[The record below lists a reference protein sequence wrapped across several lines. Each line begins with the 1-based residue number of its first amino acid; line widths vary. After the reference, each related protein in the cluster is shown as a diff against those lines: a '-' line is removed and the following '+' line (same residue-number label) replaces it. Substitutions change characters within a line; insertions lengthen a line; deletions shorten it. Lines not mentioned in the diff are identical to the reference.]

1 MEGLPADAKEAVTE
15 NRRRWK
21 KSGDDRKREP
31 KGVRLAKGTNTAVQR
46 SATPKDDS
54 PSVQR

>member
-15 NRRRWK
+15 NRGRWK

-31 KGVRLAKGTNTAVQR
+31 KRVRLAKGTNTAVQGN
-46 SATPKDDS
+46 ATPNDDN
-54 PSVQR
+54 PNVQR